1 MAIQKRCSAGIKD
14 NQWHRERPCNNPAK
28 VVVDGKPYCGIHDP
42 EKVKARRAESN
53 RKYMA
58 QLSQKKVQWT
68 REALERETCWGV
80 PTETLRA
87 GLLKEL
93 LEEYDRCPRNHGIE

>member
-14 NQWHRERPCNNPAK
+14 NQWHRERPCYNRAK
-28 VVVDGKPYCGIHDP
+28 VEVDSQPYCGIHDP
-42 EKVKARRAESN
+42 AKVKARRAKTDLAYGKRQTQQFIRRE
-53 RKYMA
+53 
-58 QLSQKKVQWT
+58 

-80 PTETLRA
+80 PTEMLRA

-93 LEEYDRCPRNHGIE
+93 LLVTVREREIHNL

>member
-1 MAIQKRCSAGIKD
+1 MTVQKLCSEITRST
-14 NQWHRERPCNNPAK
+14 QWTYRSTCRNRAK
-28 VVVDGKPYCGIHDP
+28 VEVDGKPYCGIHDP
-42 EKVKARRAESN
+42 AKVKARRAESN